1 MPSVKPR
8 RADTSRLSDFFKTA
22 LDDFQ
27 EDIDVEKA
35 LEGLGLDRLESKIEG
50 MNVQL
55 MPHQVIGVHW
65 MVEQE
70 RKNSCQG

>member
-1 MPSVKPR
+1 
-8 RADTSRLSDFFKTA
+8 LSGFFQTA

-35 LEGLGLDRLESKIEG
+35 LEGLGLERLESKIEG
-50 MNVQL
+50 MYVQL

-70 RKNSCQG
+70 RKTSCQG

>member
-1 MPSVKPR
+1 
-8 RADTSRLSDFFKTA
+8 